1 MFNELTAHLLEKDRY
16 FLISQLI
23 ITLSVVVLFT
33 SILLDF
39 AMFQEKNNTTKEKKS
54 IVETG
59 TMTLFLLVFL
69 TVLKYTMKYTLAIP
83 LEYRR
88 IFAIVGSIIVFA
100 GAVLNVIGRFYLG
113 GNWANH
119 IKIYKDHKLV
129 NKGLYKVV
137 RHPLYSSIMV
147 MFIGGCISYLNIYT
161 FILEITVFVPFMYYR
176 AKQEEKL
183 LSQRFPEYTNYK
195 KSTGMFLPKIIKRR

>member
-1 MFNELTAHLLEKDRY
+1 MFNELTAQLLEKDRY

-88 IFAIVGSIIVFA
+88 IFAIVGSIVVFS

>member
-88 IFAIVGSIIVFA
+88 IFAIIGSIVVFS

-137 RHPLYSSIMV
+137 RHPLYSSIMM